1 MNPVNEP
8 EENTFLSWLKK
19 ASLEKFHQTLVNNGV
34 TEVSHIQDVQ
44 EDDALSFGFSK
55 FEARR
60 LQRCFAEYKTQQKDT
75 REIPKTAFK
84 TSSSSMVVALPRAMR
99 NFVETRDGTGHIVVN
114 TESLKR
120 KFRNLYYQSPVTP
133 NQIFSNSFIL
143 KMAAERLQFSKS
155 FRECENWCRKERW
168 IRIKLMIGVTKPPT
182 LDNGSPHH
190 KKQSVYG
197 CVEIAKNRYL
207 EIVALTENDNALR
220 KTHYEHLC
228 FEDQNEFF
236 NELLPRVKEAV
247 TYITEIAC
255 NYEDLVKKSKEKYG
269 SNQEDSVS
277 LIDEGES
284 GSLVVDQDNSVRL
297 IVDEGKSGSLVVD
310 QEDSVRLIV
319 DEGKTGS
326 LVVDQEDSVH
336 SIVDEGKSGS
346 LVVDQEDSGTA
357 IINPGESG
365 SFVVVD
371 QEQSGSV
378 NEDY

>member
-155 FRECENWCRKERW
+155 FRECENWCRKERGT
-168 IRIKLMIGVTKPPT
+168 RIKLMIGVTKPPT
-182 LDNGSPHH
+182 LDNWSPHH

-197 CVEIAKNRYL
+197 CAEIAKNRYP
-207 EIVALTENDNALR
+207 EIVALTENDNALG

-228 FEDQNEFF
+228 RLLEMYHDALFLANENLNICT
-236 NELLPRVKEAV
+236 NEIERTMKE
-247 TYITEIAC
+247 
-255 NYEDLVKKSKEKYG
+255 S
-269 SNQEDSVS
+269 SNGKI
-277 LIDEGES
+277 LAKGEF
-284 GSLVVDQDNSVRL
+284 L
-297 IVDEGKSGSLVVD
+297 
-310 QEDSVRLIV
+310 
-319 DEGKTGS
+319 
-326 LVVDQEDSVH
+326 
-336 SIVDEGKSGS
+336 
-346 LVVDQEDSGTA
+346 
-357 IINPGESG
+357 
-365 SFVVVD
+365 
-371 QEQSGSV
+371 
-378 NEDY
+378 